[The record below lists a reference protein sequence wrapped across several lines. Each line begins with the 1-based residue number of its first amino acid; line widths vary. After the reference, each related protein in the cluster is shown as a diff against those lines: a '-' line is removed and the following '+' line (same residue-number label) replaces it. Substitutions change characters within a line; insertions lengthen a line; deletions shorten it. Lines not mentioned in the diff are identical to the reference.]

1 MLPAQHK
8 LNSSLQFR
16 TVLRKG
22 RRAGSKT
29 VVVHLWDS
37 AESLDPTE
45 NQGNVAA
52 FGGPRFGLIVSK
64 AVGNAVIRH
73 RTARRLRH
81 VCAQIVAENP
91 ELLSPTHHIVIR
103 ALAASGQASSADL
116 YRDISYGLG
125 KAQRVRPHSKQ

>member
-1 MLPAQHK
+1 MLPAQSK

-37 AESLDPTE
+37 AESLDSTN
-45 NQGNVAA
+45 NQGNVAS

-73 RTARRLRH
+73 RTSRRLRH
-81 VCAQIVAENP
+81 VCTQIVANNP

-103 ALAASGQASSADL
+103 ALAAAGQASSADL
-116 YRDISYGLG
+116 ERDIVYGLG
-125 KAQRVRPHSKQ
+125 KAQRVRPKNNR